1 MGKKISEHRQEKKM
15 SSPARNYREEYDD
28 YHGTPPEIARRAA
41 RNKAR
46 AEKKKSRK
54 GLMNISRLQE
64 VDHIDNNPE
73 NNSPSN
79 LRVVSRHKNRT
90 RSHTKRSLA

>member
-1 MGKKISEHRQEKKM
+1 MGKKIRD
-15 SSPARNYREEYDD
+15 YRKEYDD
-28 YHGTPPEIARRAA
+28 YHGKPDEIARRAA

-46 AEKKKSRK
+46 SKKKK
-54 GLMNISRLQE
+54 NGLMNLGPNDE

-79 LRVVSRHKNRT
+79 LRVVSRHKNRI
-90 RSHTKRSLA
+90 RSHKKRSLA

>member
-1 MGKKISEHRQEKKM
+1 MGKKISDHRQENKM

-28 YHGTPPEIARRAA
+28 YHGKPDEIARRAA

-46 AEKKKSRK
+46 KKKK
-54 GLMNISRLQE
+54 GLMNLSPQDE

-73 NNSPSN
+73 NNSPDN

-90 RSHTKRSLA
+90 RSHKKRSLA

>member
-1 MGKKISEHRQEKKM
+1 MGKKIRD
-15 SSPARNYREEYDD
+15 YRKEYDD
-28 YHGTPPEIARRAA
+28 YHGKPEEIARRAA

-46 AEKKKSRK
+46 ANKKKK
-54 GLMNISRLQE
+54 GFLSLVDE
-64 VDHIDNNPE
+64 VDHKDNNPQ

-79 LRVVSRHKNRT
+79 LRVVSRNKNRT

>member
-1 MGKKISEHRQEKKM
+1 MGKKIRD
-15 SSPARNYREEYDD
+15 YRKEYDD
-28 YHGTPPEIARRAA
+28 YHGKPDEIARRAA

-46 AEKKKSRK
+46 AKKVKERK
-54 GLMNISRLQE
+54 GFLSPIYE
-64 VDHIDNNPE
+64 VDHKDNNPE

-90 RSHTKRSLA
+90 RSHKKRSLA

>member
-1 MGKKISEHRQEKKM
+1 MN
-15 SSPARNYREEYDD
+15 SPARNYRKEYDD
-28 YHGTPPEIARRAA
+28 YHGKPDEIARRAS

-46 AEKKKSRK
+46 KKK
-54 GLMNISRLQE
+54 GLMNLSPNDE

-90 RSHTKRSLA
+90 RSHKKRSLA

>member
-1 MGKKISEHRQEKKM
+1 MRD
-15 SSPARNYREEYDD
+15 YRKEYDD
-28 YHGTPPEIARRAA
+28 YHGKPEEIDRRAS

-46 AEKKKSRK
+46 SKKEKRGFLSRFD
-54 GLMNISRLQE
+54 E

-73 NNSPSN
+73 DNSPSN

-90 RSHTKRSLA
+90 RSHKKRSKTA

>member
-1 MGKKISEHRQEKKM
+1 MGKKIRD
-15 SSPARNYREEYDD
+15 YRKEYDD
-28 YHGTPPEIARRAA
+28 YHGKPDEIARRAA

-46 AEKKKSRK
+46 SKKKKK
-54 GLMNISRLQE
+54 GLINLGPQDE

-73 NNSPSN
+73 YNSPSN

-90 RSHTKRSLA
+90 RSHKKRSLA

>member
-1 MGKKISEHRQEKKM
+1 MGKKMRD
-15 SSPARNYREEYDD
+15 YRKEYDD
-28 YHGTPPEIARRAA
+28 YHGKPEEIDRRAS

-46 AEKKKSRK
+46 SKKEKRGFLSRFD
-54 GLMNISRLQE
+54 E

-73 NNSPSN
+73 NNSPGN

-90 RSHTKRSLA
+90 RSHKKRSKTA

>member
-1 MGKKISEHRQEKKM
+1 MGKKIRD
-15 SSPARNYREEYDD
+15 YRKEYDD
-28 YHGTPPEIARRAA
+28 YHGKPDEIARRAA

-46 AEKKKSRK
+46 SKKKKK
-54 GLMNISRLQE
+54 GLMNLGPQDE

-90 RSHTKRSLA
+90 RSHKKRSLA

>member
-1 MGKKISEHRQEKKM
+1 MN
-15 SSPARNYREEYDD
+15 SPARNYRKEYDD
-28 YHGTPPEIARRAA
+28 YHGKPDEIARRAS

-46 AEKKKSRK
+46 KKK
-54 GLMNISRLQE
+54 GLMNLGPQDE

-73 NNSPSN
+73 NNSPGN

-90 RSHTKRSLA
+90 RSHKKRSLA

>member
-1 MGKKISEHRQEKKM
+1 MGKKIRD
-15 SSPARNYREEYDD
+15 YRKEYDD
-28 YHGTPPEIARRAA
+28 YHGKPDEIARRAA

-46 AEKKKSRK
+46 SKKEKRGFLSRFD
-54 GLMNISRLQE
+54 E

-73 NNSPSN
+73 NNSPDN

-90 RSHTKRSLA
+90 RSHTKRSKA

>member
-1 MGKKISEHRQEKKM
+1 M

-28 YHGTPPEIARRAA
+28 YHGKPDEIARRAA

-46 AEKKKSRK
+46 STRKKKGFLSRFD
-54 GLMNISRLQE
+54 E

-73 NNSPSN
+73 NNSPDN

-90 RSHTKRSLA
+90 RSHKKTSLA

>member
-1 MGKKISEHRQEKKM
+1 MGKKISEHRQENKM

-28 YHGTPPEIARRAA
+28 YHGKPEEIARRAS

-46 AEKKKSRK
+46 AEKEKS
-54 GLMNISRLQE
+54 GNLSWLDE
-64 VDHIDNNPE
+64 VDHMDNNPN
-73 NNSPSN
+73 NNSPGN

-90 RSHTKRSLA
+90 RSHKKRSLA

>member
-1 MGKKISEHRQEKKM
+1 MGKKIRD
-15 SSPARNYREEYDD
+15 YRKEYDD
-28 YHGTPPEIARRAA
+28 YHGKPDEIARRAA

-46 AEKKKSRK
+46 SKKEKRGFLSRFD
-54 GLMNISRLQE
+54 E

-73 NNSPSN
+73 NNSPDN

-90 RSHTKRSLA
+90 RSHKKRSQTA

>member
-1 MGKKISEHRQEKKM
+1 MGKKIRD
-15 SSPARNYREEYDD
+15 YRKEYDD
-28 YHGTPPEIARRAA
+28 YHGKPDEIARRAA

-46 AEKKKSRK
+46 SKKKKKGFLSRFD
-54 GLMNISRLQE
+54 E

-79 LRVVSRHKNRT
+79 LRVVSRRKNRT
-90 RSHTKRSLA
+90 RSHKKRSLA